1 MQMTEKG
8 DAEQERRCRQHTR
21 EVKMDT
27 STREVMKQTDAG
39 EGTYLKAG
47 VERTVMMT
55 QMSMQMQK

>member
-39 EGTYLKAG
+39 EGT
-47 VERTVMMT
+47 VVRT
-55 QMSMQMQK
+55 